1 MEIFTDGSFNGFRR
15 RGRGIRTLCAI
26 VLLALILPCIRVS
39 AAETAEGEAESV
51 LQWIT
56 EKAADEELDIGDEES
71 IEQAIAEGEEKFG
84 VTLTDNEKEKIIT
97 VLQKIDSIGLNAEE
111 MLEQAKELYHK
122 YGTEVVLEANEA
134 IDEAVEGAVE
144 SVKKSFVASLK
155 EAVQGFFKNLFS

>member
-1 MEIFTDGSFNGFRR
+1 METFTDGFSNESRR

-26 VLLALILPCIRVS
+26 VLLALILPCLYVS

-51 LQWIT
+51 LQWMT

-84 VTLTDNEKEKIIT
+84 VTLTDDEKEKIIT
-97 VLQKIDSIGLNAEE
+97 VLQKIDSIGLSAEE
-111 MLEQAKELYHK
+111 MLDQAKELYHK
-122 YGTEVVLEANEA
+122 YGTELVLEANEA

-144 SVKKSFVASLK
+144 SVKKSFVTSIK